1 MKIEKADNIADA
13 IGELEKTI
21 AQKLQ
26 IGKDIKAVVE
36 SVARPL
42 KSAEAQTRLFL
53 TQYMVANN
61 ITKLDGEN
69 IKSITLQ
76 NAKTTKGV
84 LSTKQI
90 KVKNKYVNIDE
101 LSKDDL
107 IEMLEAQGVKT
118 RIVTSETETTKNAS
132 IRVQK

>member
-1 MKIEKADNIADA
+1 
-13 IGELEKTI
+13 
-21 AQKLQ
+21 
-26 IGKDIKAVVE
+26 
-36 SVARPL
+36 
-42 KSAEAQTRLFL
+42 
-53 TQYMVANN
+53 MVANN